1 MARKRTTRAEAEG
14 PRVDPIA
21 QLVEDGAVAAACR
34 RAEGEGLAAEL
45 PLLRW
50 LADQPLLEGVTAPW
64 STARAARAA
73 HVGEARPEVALAVH
87 RHLARGLVRACD
99 LEHGPGALLGTEP
112 PALELLAAE
121 LPAEAAEALFAT
133 LSRHP
138 RSAAAALGLGN
149 ALHRLGRT
157 PEARDHYRR
166 ALRVGPQLVPLEA
179 IEDPDVRGL
188 ATVAAELRLPGD
200 ARIWMPICGV
210 LEDVLPLSALDPV
223 PGNGFGDGTR
233 AFDLLIAHKGAK
245 SPAERAAVRR
255 DLQLLAPALFAALQE
270 AQKLDLPGGRPGSA

>member
-1 MARKRTTRAEAEG
+1 MARKRTTRAEPPEA
-14 PRVDPIA
+14 RADPIA
-21 QLVEDGAVAAACR
+21 ALVEDGAVSAAAK
-34 RAEGEGLAAEL
+34 RAEAEGLLADV
-45 PLLRW
+45 PLLQW
-50 LADQPLLEGVTAPW
+50 FAAQPLLEGVTAPW
-64 STARAARAA
+64 LAARAQRA
-73 HVGEARPEVALAVH
+73 SHLGAARPEIAAAVH

-112 PALELLAAE
+112 PALELLAAG

-149 ALHRLGRT
+149 ALHRLDRT
-157 PEARDHYRR
+157 LEARDHYRR
-166 ALRVGPQLVPLEA
+166 ALRVGPLLVPLEA
-179 IEDPDVRGL
+179 IEDPDVRAL

-200 ARIWMPICGV
+200 PRIWMPICGV